1 MWLIL
6 INATAIKASFNTAA
20 VVLLSRTE
28 KLLSIFIQILLN
40 FIDIIWILTAQVVG
54 ILLPIIG
61 YLLPVFLEEL
71 LVIGYYTVSYG
82 LIPLISY
89 VYQLLVTMISPI
101 DFKRWVPWSKDISR
115 GTAASNSYGGDRE
128 LLIHS
133 DQLDFGELT
142 RRA

>member
-1 MWLIL
+1 MRLIL
-6 INATAIKASFNTAA
+6 INATGIKASFNTAA
-20 VVLLSRTE
+20 IVLLSRTE

-40 FIDIIWILTAQVVG
+40 FIDIIWILTVQVVG
-54 ILLPIIG
+54 FFLPIIG

-101 DFKRWVPWSKDISR
+101 DLKRWVPWSKDISR
-115 GTAASNSYGGDRE
+115 GTTASDLCGGDRE
-128 LLIHS
+128 MLIHS
-133 DQLDFGELT
+133 AQLDFGELK
-142 RRA
+142 RHA